1 MKERIVAVLGALSLL
16 VATGCATTQDKPPA
30 QEAKTPAAQQPA
42 PDMGIR
48 EKITA
53 TATVQAVDLEKR
65 QVTLK
70 DSKGKLHTIAVGEE
84 VRNLPQVKVGDRV
97 TLTYYEALAVRLQK
111 DMTGGITEKKA
122 TISAG
127 RAEPGQRPA
136 GVVRENVEIVANI
149 IAINKKARKVT
160 LRGPQQA
167 ITLKVPADID
177 ISKLKV
183 GDQVVAEYVQELAIV
198 VEPAPAKPVKPGPGF
213 KNKQS

>member
-42 PDMGIR
+42 PDLGIR

-70 DSKGKLHTIAVGEE
+70 DSKGKLHVIAVGEE

-111 DMTGGITEKKA
+111 NMTGGITEKRA

-127 RAEPGQRPA
+127 RAELGQRPA
-136 GVVRENVEIVANI
+136 GVVRENVEIV
-149 IAINKKARKVT
+149 AINKKARKVT

-183 GDQVVAEYVQELAIV
+183 GDQVTAEYVQELAIV
-198 VEPAPAKPVKPGPGF
+198 VEPAPAKPVKSGPGF